1 MTPAGGDDDPDTL
14 LAQRDTQPGKP
25 ACPGGPRIPCWGYYY
40 RIVTAQGA
48 HASGGAD
55 DYVVRDHMI
64 GGFALIA
71 YPDDTWT
78 RF

>member
-1 MTPAGGDDDPDTL
+1 VTPAGGDDDPDTL
-14 LAQRDTQPGKP
+14 PAQRDTQPGEP
-25 ACPGGPRIPCWGYYY
+25 ARPRGPRIPCWGYYY

-48 HASGGAD
+48 HASGGAY
-55 DYVVRDHMI
+55 DYVVRDHTI

-71 YPDDTWT
+71 SDDTWT